1 MIKIL
6 PLNKNN
12 FNPKN
17 KYFLVVSIGYGEHC
31 DDTYTKNTIEINDK
45 QALNRKYD
53 ENGFPIDDEGFVDWG
68 HYITVKEAEHLVKFF
83 KNILEKMDHIVLN
96 EGIKDY
102 RFEDELT
109 KSEIKE
115 LKKIYNKYDD
125 YLFYSQI
132 DHNWY
137 GVVSVKIIYYDEYGE
152 LHNCEVI

>member
-17 KYFLVVSIGYGEHC
+17 KYFLEVSIGYGEHC
-31 DDTYTKNTIEINDK
+31 DDTYTENIIEINDN
-45 QALNRKYD
+45 QVLNKKYD
-53 ENGFPIDDEGFVDWG
+53 EDGFPIDDEGFVDWNY
-68 HYITVKEAEHLVKFF
+68 YITVKEAEYLVKFF
-83 KNILEKMDHIVLN
+83 KKILEKMDHIVLN

-102 RFEDELT
+102 WFEDELT

-115 LKKIYNKYDD
+115 LKEIYDKYNN
-125 YLFYSQI
+125 YLFNPRI
-132 DHNWY
+132 DNNWY